1 MRPPGGEVVPPASL
15 YGIARLLTFALVFSK
30 KKKLSRVNFL
40 DVFAVESMVM
50 PYYLKFIRY
59 TDMYL
64 REPIVKIVHVQAQ

>member
-40 DVFAVESMVM
+40 DVFAVENMVM
-50 PYYLKFIRY
+50 PYYLKF
-59 TDMYL
+59 MYL
-64 REPIVKIVHVQAQ
+64 REPIVTIVHVQAQ